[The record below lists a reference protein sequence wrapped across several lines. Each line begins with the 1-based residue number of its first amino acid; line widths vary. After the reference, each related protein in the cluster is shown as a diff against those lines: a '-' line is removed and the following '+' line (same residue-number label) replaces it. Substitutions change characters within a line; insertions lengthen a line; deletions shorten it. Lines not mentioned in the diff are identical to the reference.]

1 MLKLEEFVFGSYVRL
16 SFNIEDLPSGT
27 ALSGKLQRNGQTY
40 SLTNAT
46 NGNVLTMSSATNSL
60 EAGRY
65 KFVLLWYTISSN
77 EPIEEQETDLII
89 KARK

>member
-1 MLKLEEFVFGSYVRL
+1 MLQLEEFVFGAYVRL
-16 SFNIEDLPSGT
+16 SFNIENLPSGT

-46 NGNVLTMSSATNSL
+46 NGDVLTMSSATNTL

-65 KFVLLWYTISSN
+65 KFVLLWYTVSN
-77 EPIEEQETDLII
+77 SEPIEEIETDLII
-89 KARK
+89 KPRK